1 MPNHLNKTDRII
13 KNETYYF
20 LDADNQPAKRVT
32 EIHPSIGKYVVRA
45 SQLMTEE
52 LRAVV
57 CCEWLNKMVEDR
69 EFNNSGYRGICT
81 LFKVSN
87 YKSSLKTFVVVRK
100 LQPDDLVS
108 AIDEFVE
115 VKRR

>member
-1 MPNHLNKTDRII
+1 MPKAKEQTPFDR
-13 KNETYYF
+13 KEVYYF
-20 LDADNQPAKRVT
+20 IDADKKPDMRVT
-32 EIHPSIGKYVVRA
+32 AKHPSIGKYVVRA

-87 YKSSLKTFVVVRK
+87 YKSSKKTFVVVRK
-100 LQPDDLVS
+100 LQVDDLTTC
-108 AIDEFVE
+108 IDEFVE